1 MGARQRQTT
10 GNGGTQNNRPKA
22 KSRGGGAT
30 ERRNEMFYAF
40 QNLVLETW
48 SFWCGLFKP
57 LPYGDPFVATFA
69 LVVLFAMAT
78 KLIAGGDA
86 A

>member
-1 MGARQRQTT
+1 
-10 GNGGTQNNRPKA
+10 
-22 KSRGGGAT
+22 
-30 ERRNEMFYAF
+30 MFYAF

-69 LVVLFAMAT
+69 LVMLFAMAT
-78 KLIAGGDA
+78 KFVAGGKSA
-86 A
+86 